1 MSEKHDLLIEIGTE
15 ELPPLALRRLAE
27 SFKSSLSD
35 LLYEH
40 ELKHGPSHAYAS
52 PRRLAVLVEEVP
64 LHQPDREVIRRGP
77 SLTTS
82 FDEDGNPTQ
91 PAEGFARSCGVTVA
105 ELDQLET
112 GKGSW
117 LAWRTRETGKPAEKI
132 IPELIEH
139 ALRTLPAPKRMRW
152 SDCSE
157 EFVRPVHWIVLLLGE
172 IPVRATIL
180 GLAADRY
187 TRGHRFHCN
196 QKLPVPEPAAYVET
210 LERQGH
216 VLVDMNQRRD
226 TIRTQV
232 LNAARDLG
240 GNALIDETLLEE
252 VTALV
257 EWPSV
262 ITGGFD
268 RRFLEVPA
276 EALISSMQHHQK
288 FFPVVDDNDELMPHF
303 ITVANIDSKEP
314 AKVKAGNER
323 VIRARLE
330 DAAFFWN
337 QDRKHPLWQRA
348 SQLDTVTFQ
357 QQLGS
362 LGDKQRRIETIAT
375 FIAGAVGSSVEYAQR
390 AAVLCKCDL
399 LSSMVFEFA
408 ELQGIMG
415 RYYATHDAE
424 TAEVATAL
432 EEQYQPRFA
441 GDILP
446 ATRTGQALAIAD
458 RLDTLTGIFAI
469 GQPPTGDKDPFGLRR
484 AALGVLRI
492 MIERDLDLD
501 LYEMI
506 AIAAAIMPPQVKAA
520 RIADELFDFMME
532 RLRAYYLDAGY
543 DSDVFEAVLARRPVR
558 PIDFEQRMRAVK
570 TFRNLPES
578 VSLASANKRIRNIV
592 RKSGTEI
599 PAMYDRALLQEGAE
613 QELAKAMHELDKL
626 VSPLFEQRAY
636 TEALCK
642 LAALQDPV
650 DRYFD
655 SVMVMVDDPQL
666 RNNRLALLNTLSDL
680 FLRVADISRL
690 QA

>member
-1 MSEKHDLLIEIGTE
+1 V
-15 ELPPLALRRLAE
+15 
-27 SFKSSLSD
+27 LS
-35 LLYEH
+35 
-40 ELKHGPSHAYAS
+40 
-52 PRRLAVLVEEVP
+52 
-64 LHQPDREVIRRGP
+64 
-77 SLTTS
+77 
-82 FDEDGNPTQ
+82 
-91 PAEGFARSCGVTVA
+91 
-105 ELDQLET
+105 
-112 GKGSW
+112 
-117 LAWRTRETGKPAEKI
+117 
-132 IPELIEH
+132 
-139 ALRTLPAPKRMRW
+139 
-152 SDCSE
+152 
-157 EFVRPVHWIVLLLGE
+157 
-172 IPVRATIL
+172 
-180 GLAADRY
+180 
-187 TRGHRFHCN
+187 
-196 QKLPVPEPAAYVET
+196 
-210 LERQGH
+210 
-216 VLVDMNQRRD
+216 
-226 TIRTQV
+226 
-232 LNAARDLG
+232 AARDLG

-262 ITGGFD
+262 ITGGFE

-303 ITVANIDSKEP
+303 ITIANIDSKEP
-314 AKVKAGNER
+314 ARVKAGNER
-323 VIRARLE
+323 VIRPRLE

-337 QDRKHPLWQRA
+337 QDRRHPLWQRA

-424 TAEVATAL
+424 PAEVATAL

-441 GDILP
+441 GDTLP
-446 ATRTGQALAIAD
+446 ATPTGQAIAIAD

-520 RIADELFDFMME
+520 RITDDLFDFMMD

-570 TFRNLPES
+570 TFLSLPES

-592 RKSGTEI
+592 RKSGTGI
-599 PAMYDRALLQEGAE
+599 PATYDRALLQEGAE
-613 QELAKAMHELDKL
+613 RELAMAMHELDKV

-642 LAALQDPV
+642 LAALQYPV
-650 DRYFD
+650 ARYFD
-655 SVMVMVDDPQL
+655 SVMVMVDDLQL
-666 RNNRLALLNTLSDL
+666 RNNRLALLNSLAEL

>member
-1 MSEKHDLLIEIGTE
+1 MTEKHDLLIEIGTE
-15 ELPPLALRRLAE
+15 ELPPLSLRRLAE

-35 LLYEH
+35 LLDEH

-52 PRRLAVLVEEVP
+52 PRRLAVRIEQVP
-64 LHQPDREVIRRGP
+64 MHQPDREVIRRGP
-77 SLTTS
+77 ALTVS

-117 LAWRTRETGKPAEKI
+117 LAWRTHETGKPAEEI
-132 IPELIEH
+132 IPELIER
-139 ALRTLPAPKRMRW
+139 ALRILPTPKRMRW
-152 SDCSE
+152 ADRSE
-157 EFVRPVHWIVLLLGE
+157 EFVRPVHWIVLLLGQN
-172 IPVRATIL
+172 PVRATIL
-180 GLAADRY
+180 GLTADHY

-196 QKLPVPEPAAYVET
+196 EKLSVTEPAAYVET
-210 LERQGH
+210 LEKQGH
-216 VLVDMNQRRD
+216 VLVDMDKRRE

-232 LNAARDLG
+232 LDAARDLG
-240 GNALIDETLLEE
+240 GNALIDESLLEE

-268 RRFLEVPA
+268 RRFLEIPA

-288 FFPVVDDNDELMPHF
+288 FFPVVDGNGELMSHF
-303 ITVANIDSKEP
+303 ITVANIESRDP
-314 AKVKAGNER
+314 DMVKAGNER
-323 VIRARLE
+323 VIRSRLE

-337 QDRKHPLWQRA
+337 QDRKYPLQHRA
-348 SQLDTVTFQ
+348 AQLDKVTFQ

-362 LGDKQRRIETIAT
+362 LGDKQRRIESIASY
-375 FIAGAVGSSVEYAQR
+375 IAGTIGSSVEYAER
-390 AAVLCKCDL
+390 AAALCKCDL
-399 LSSMVFEFA
+399 LTSMVFEFP
-408 ELQGIMG
+408 ELQGVMG
-415 RYYATHDAE
+415 RYYATHDGE
-424 TAEVATAL
+424 PAEVAAAL
-432 EEQYQPRFA
+432 DEQYQPHFA
-441 GDILP
+441 GDTLP

-492 MIERDLDLD
+492 MIEHELNLDLHE
-501 LYEMI
+501 LI
-506 AIAAAIMPPQVKAA
+506 AIAAAIMPPDVKAA
-520 RIADELFDFMME
+520 RITDELFGFMME
-532 RLRAYYLDAGY
+532 RLRAYYLDVGY
-543 DSDVFEAVLARRPVR
+543 DGDVFEAVLARRPIR
-558 PIDFEQRMRAVK
+558 PIDFDQRMRAVK

-578 VSLASANKRIRNIV
+578 ESLASANKRIRNIL
-592 RKSGTEI
+592 RKSGSEI
-599 PAMYDRALLQEGAE
+599 PTVYDSDLLQEGAE
-613 QELAKAMHELDKL
+613 LDLARAVSELDRE
-626 VSPLFEQRAY
+626 VTPFFEQRAY

-642 LAALQDPV
+642 LAALREPV

-666 RNNRLALLNTLSDL
+666 RHNRLALLNALSDL

-690 QA
+690 QT